1 MFQLPEAASD
11 VRSTAVFWSYYTI
24 SAPQKKGTLQK
35 FRSIPSV
42 SFSYLA
48 DLSSCRNV
56 LLRLHKDYVAL
67 RVLCAED
74 HAL

>member
-1 MFQLPEAASD
+1 MCAAQLYFGVIIPYLSRRKKGRCKSSAAS
-11 VRSTAVFWSYYTI
+11 
-24 SAPQKKGTLQK
+24 
-35 FRSIPSV
+35 PSV